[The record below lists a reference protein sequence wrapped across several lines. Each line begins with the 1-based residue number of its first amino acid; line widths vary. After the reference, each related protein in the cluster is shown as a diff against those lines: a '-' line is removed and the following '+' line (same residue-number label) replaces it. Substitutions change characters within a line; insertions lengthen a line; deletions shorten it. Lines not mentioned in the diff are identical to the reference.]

1 MLTKKLTVPLSAVL
15 YCIYSLR
22 PLKNWLRLNNYTL
35 EPFPNFMMYQDST
48 LYLGQIREVIN
59 GNYLIGNPFIF
70 ENSTEGFTYFNSSLF
85 FIWGSVGKLLD
96 INLIHT
102 YLLMISINSLMLII
116 LLNLFYRLFMS
127 SKIAILIS
135 LFTSIFL
142 IGPLGRPSP
151 TEQLFPILML
161 AIILILNQSKKT
173 DNELKNNKIW
183 SKLTFLFCSLTLAT
197 GNGYYSLLVF
207 TLVLVMSVIFK
218 KVQYFYLTTSIIC
231 NLIYFVWTRV
241 NFDSSDELIAARLGL
256 HYTRIPGAL
265 FITLPLLLTL
275 ILTLISIRFF
285 NLPKN
290 HNFQVKTKLFFS
302 LNLALLISLN
312 SQIFTGIAVEM
323 ESHYRIVWYVLLGLI
338 LCIPTTFIFKFA
350 RNFRY
355 YKYLDTINICML
367 VISIIFLGNQFEKIQ
382 LNTSEQSFLISNIK
396 DDREIKSIL
405 IKKDSKFVDLNDEI
419 ILLTDKYLYWDPR
432 GAFSRIN
439 RSDIISRFACTQ
451 SRIITYDEFLKSE
464 IAGPSRQVVNSIM
477 KEEKYHKFLN
487 LFGIN
492 RKPTIYKSFGKK
504 EYAHYV
510 KKQEIC
516 LKEIYQFR
524 VDKVIR

>member
-1 MLTKKLTVPLSAVL
+1 
-15 YCIYSLR
+15 
-22 PLKNWLRLNNYTL
+22 
-35 EPFPNFMMYQDST
+35 
-48 LYLGQIREVIN
+48 
-59 GNYLIGNPFIF
+59 
-70 ENSTEGFTYFNSSLF
+70 
-85 FIWGSVGKLLD
+85 
-96 INLIHT
+96 
-102 YLLMISINSLMLII
+102 
-116 LLNLFYRLFMS
+116 
-127 SKIAILIS
+127 
-135 LFTSIFL
+135 
-142 IGPLGRPSP
+142 
-151 TEQLFPILML
+151 
-161 AIILILNQSKKT
+161 
-173 DNELKNNKIW
+173 
-183 SKLTFLFCSLTLAT
+183 
-197 GNGYYSLLVF
+197 
-207 TLVLVMSVIFK
+207 
-218 KVQYFYLTTSIIC
+218 
-231 NLIYFVWTRV
+231 
-241 NFDSSDELIAARLGL
+241 
-256 HYTRIPGAL
+256 
-265 FITLPLLLTL
+265 
-275 ILTLISIRFF
+275 
-285 NLPKN
+285 
-290 HNFQVKTKLFFS
+290 
-302 LNLALLISLN
+302 
-312 SQIFTGIAVEM
+312 
-323 ESHYRIVWYVLLGLI
+323 
-338 LCIPTTFIFKFA
+338 
-350 RNFRY
+350 
-355 YKYLDTINICML
+355 ML

>member
-15 YCIYSLR
+15 YCIYSLL
-22 PLKNWLRLNNYTL
+22 PLKNWLRLENYTL
-35 EPFPNFMMYQDST
+35 EPFPNFSMHQDAT

-70 ENSTEGFTYFNSSLF
+70 ENSTEGFTYLNSSLF
-85 FIWGSVGKLLD
+85 FIWGSIGRLLD

-102 YLLMISINSLMLII
+102 YLLMISINSLILII

-161 AIILILNQSKKT
+161 AIILILNQGKKT
-173 DNELKNNKIW
+173 NTELKNNKIW
-183 SKLTFLFCSLTLAT
+183 SKLAFLFCSLILAT
-197 GNGYYSLLVF
+197 GNGYYSLLIF
-207 TLVLVMSVIFK
+207 TLVVIMSIIIK

-231 NLIYFVWTRV
+231 NLTYFVWTRV

-290 HNFQVKTKLFFS
+290 HNFQIKIKLFFS

-323 ESHYRIVWYVLLGLI
+323 ESHYRIVWYVILGLI
-338 LCIPTTFIFKFA
+338 LYIPTTFIFKFA
-350 RNFRY
+350 RDVKY
-355 YKYLDTINICML
+355 YKYLDTLSVYILFIL
-367 VISIIFLGNQFEKIQ
+367 IVFLGNQFEKIQ
-382 LNTSEQSFLISNIK
+382 LNTSDRSFLISDIK
-396 DDREIKSIL
+396 YDRNIKSIL
-405 IKKDSKFVDLNDEI
+405 IKKDSKFADLNDEI
-419 ILLTDKYLYWDPR
+419 ILLTDKYLYWDPA
-432 GAFSRIN
+432 GALSRIN
-439 RSDIISRFACTQ
+439 QSDIISRFACTQ
-451 SRIITYDEFLKSE
+451 TRIITYDEFLKSE
-464 IAGPSRQVVNSIM
+464 IASPSRQIVNSIM

-492 RKPTIYKSFGKK
+492 RRPTTHKSFGKN
-504 EYAHYV
+504 EYDYYV
-510 KKQEIC
+510 KKQKNC
-516 LKEIYQFR
+516 LIGNYQFR
-524 VDKVIR
+524 ADKTIE